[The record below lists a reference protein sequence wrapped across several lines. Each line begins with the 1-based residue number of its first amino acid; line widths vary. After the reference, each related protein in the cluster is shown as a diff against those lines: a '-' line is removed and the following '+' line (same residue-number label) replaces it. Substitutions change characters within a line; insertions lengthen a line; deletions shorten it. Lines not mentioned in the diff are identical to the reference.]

1 MCAREY
7 EPSPRTGLMPFAAC
21 RNLQINRLARTTTPF
36 WLPLIYGCAAP
47 PQNISRP
54 RGATMEGWVPFE

>member
-1 MCAREY
+1 
-7 EPSPRTGLMPFAAC
+7 MPFAAC
-21 RNLQINRLARTTTPF
+21 RNLQINRLARTTTPY